1 MSCVW
6 ARYVLINTQLWYF
19 DDKVCQD
26 ASACRG
32 ISLKK
37 FLAIL
42 VYYSLLHA
50 HVLVAVAED
59 SVSRPSLA
67 IKESIESDIKL
78 GYLKRAEASLL
89 SFRKIVDVE
98 ENWRISYYMYLINEA
113 KRNFIAAK
121 KNILKA
127 YDLDPKNPQILLA
140 VASLK
145 GREGNFKLALHN
157 LNQAIYLKP
166 DYANAFSNRGVVK
179 GALGDTKGA
188 IRDFTRAIK
197 IDRYNSLAYQN
208 RGISYEIVGDLK
220 NACRDWK
227 TASLLGLEL
236 PKKWLSDQCKK
247 NPPLN

>member
-1 MSCVW
+1 M
-6 ARYVLINTQLWYF
+6 INTRPQYF
-19 DDKVCQD
+19 DDKVD
-26 ASACRG
+26 EGNSAFPRRG

-37 FLAIL
+37 FLAHL
-42 VYYSLLHA
+42 VCYSLLHA
-50 HVLVAVAED
+50 HALVAVAED
-59 SVSRPSLA
+59 SVSRPSSA
-67 IKESIESDIKL
+67 FKESIESDIKL

-98 ENWRISYYMYLINEA
+98 ENWRIPYYMHLINDA
-113 KRNFIAAK
+113 KQNFGAAK
-121 KNILKA
+121 KYILEA
-127 YDLDPKNPQILLA
+127 YDLDPTNPQILLA

-145 GREGNFKLALHN
+145 GREGNFKLALHH

-197 IDRYNSLAYQN
+197 IDKFNSLAYQN

>member
-1 MSCVW
+1 M
-6 ARYVLINTQLWYF
+6 LINTQPWYF
-19 DDKVCQD
+19 NDKVCQD
-26 ASACRG
+26 SSLCRG

-42 VYYSLLHA
+42 VFYSLLHSHA
-50 HVLVAVAED
+50 LVAVAED
-59 SVSRPSLA
+59 SVSRPSSA
-67 IKESIESDIKL
+67 FKESIESDIKL

-89 SFRKIVDVE
+89 SFRKIVDVD
-98 ENWRISYYMYLINEA
+98 ENWLIPYYMHLINDA
-113 KRNFIAAK
+113 KQNFGDAK
-121 KNILKA
+121 KYILEA
-127 YDLDPKNPQILLA
+127 YDLNPKNPQILLA

-145 GREGNFKLALHN
+145 GREGDFKLALHN

-166 DYANAFSNRGVVK
+166 DYANAYSNRGVVK

-197 IDRYNSLAYQN
+197 IDKYNAFAYQN

-227 TASLLGLEL
+227 SASRLGLERS
-236 PKKWLSDQCKK
+236 KTWLSEQCKK
-247 NPPLN
+247 NPPLR